1 MSINDIVMIII
12 AFFLVLGAVDKAL
25 GNRMGLGTP
34 FTEGIM
40 AMGTLALV
48 MVGIVSLAPF
58 LASMLIPLISP
69 LYEAIGADPA
79 SFANTILAV
88 DMGGYALAGQM
99 AQSVQAGLFSWVFL
113 GTMFGPTLVFTIP
126 VALGILDREDH
137 PYFAKGVL
145 IGISTIPVGCLIGG
159 LVAGIDIMVIGANL
173 IIPIL
178 LSVVIMIGLRFF
190 TNQTVRLFKIFGSG
204 ITLISLIGLVA
215 VSVKT
220 LTGWAMIP
228 NMAPLSEGITTVG
241 TIAIVLA
248 GAFPMVAVINKI
260 CKTPLERA
268 GQLLNLDAPTTA
280 GLVASL
286 AHNIP
291 TFRLVSDM
299 NPRGKVIS
307 IAFAVSGS
315 FVLGGH
321 LGFVAGMDKSMV
333 TAMIVGKLA
342 GGISAAIVAAWATPV
357 KDKISNKI
365 S

>member
-1 MSINDIVMIII
+1 MSINELVMILI
-12 AFFLVLGAVDKAL
+12 AFFLVLGAVDKAF
-25 GNRMGLGTP
+25 GNRMGLGVA

-40 AMGTLALV
+40 AMGSLALV
-48 MVGIVSLAPF
+48 MVGIVSLAPV

-99 AQSVQAGLFSWVFL
+99 AQSEQAGLFSWVFL

-145 IGISTIPVGCLIGG
+145 IGISTIPIGCLIGG
-159 LVAGIDIMVIGANL
+159 MVAGIGFTIIYRNL
-173 IIPIL
+173 IIPVIL
-178 LSVVIMIGLRFF
+178 SIIIMIGLRFF
-190 TNQTVRLFKIFGSG
+190 MNQTVRLFNIFGSG
-204 ITLISLIGLVA
+204 ITLLSLVGLVA
-215 VSVKT
+215 IAVKT
-220 LTGWAMIP
+220 LTGFAVIP

-248 GAFPMVAVINKI
+248 GAFPMVAVINKT

-268 GQLLNLDAPTTA
+268 GRWLKLDAPTTA

-291 TFRLVSDM
+291 TFQLVKDM
-299 NPRGKVIS
+299 NPRGKVVS

-315 FVLGGH
+315 FVFGGH

-342 GGISAAIVAAWATPV
+342 GGICAAIVAAWATPV
-357 KDKISNKI
+357 KAGIGN
-365 S
+365 

>member
-1 MSINDIVMIII
+1 MSINDLVMIVI
-12 AFFLVLGAVDKAL
+12 AFFLVLGAADKAFGNRWGL
-25 GNRMGLGTP
+25 GNA

-58 LASMLIPLISP
+58 LASLLVPLISP

-99 AQSVQAGLFSWVFL
+99 AQSEQAALFSWVLL

-126 VALGILDREDH
+126 VALGIVEKKDH
-137 PYFAKGVL
+137 PYFAKGIL
-145 IGISTIPVGCLIGG
+145 IGISTIPIGCLAGG
-159 LVAGIDIMVIGANL
+159 LTAGIDIMIILKNL
-173 IIPIL
+173 IIPVM
-178 LSVVIMIGLRFF
+178 LSIFIMLGLRFF

-204 ITLISLIGLVA
+204 ITLLSLIGLVA
-215 VSVKT
+215 IAVKT
-220 LTGWAMIP
+220 LTGWELVP
-228 NMAPLSEGITTVG
+228 YMAPFSEGIMTVG

-248 GAFPMVAVINKI
+248 GAFPMVEVINRT
-260 CKTPLERA
+260 CKGPLERA
-268 GQLLNLDAPTTA
+268 GKWFNLDASTTA
-280 GLVASL
+280 GLVAAL

-291 TFRLVSDM
+291 TFRLVKDM
-299 NPRGKVIS
+299 NPRGKVVS

-321 LGFVAGMDKSMV
+321 LGFVAGMNKEMV

-342 GGISAAIVAAWATPV
+342 GGISAAMAASFSMKANQKMGV
-357 KDKISNKI
+357 KIR
-365 S
+365 

>member
-12 AFFLVLGAVDKAL
+12 AFFLVLGAADKAL
-25 GNRMGLGTP
+25 GNRMGLGAA

-40 AMGTLALV
+40 AMGSLALV
-48 MVGIVSLAPF
+48 MVGIVSLAPV
-58 LASMLIPLISP
+58 LANVLIPIISP

-99 AQSVQAGLFSWVFL
+99 AQSEQAGLFSWVLL

-145 IGISTIPVGCLIGG
+145 IGISTIPIGCLIGG
-159 LVAGIDIMVIGANL
+159 MVAGIDFTIIYRNL
-173 IIPIL
+173 IIPVL
-178 LSVVIMIGLRFF
+178 LSVVIMVGLRFF
-190 TNQTVRLFKIFGSG
+190 TNQTVRLFNIFGSG
-204 ITLISLIGLVA
+204 ITLLSLVGLVA
-215 VSVKT
+215 IAVKT
-220 LTGWAMIP
+220 LTGFTVIP
-228 NMAPLSEGITTVG
+228 DMAPLSEGITTVG

-248 GAFPMVAVINKI
+248 GAFPMVAIINKT
-260 CKTPLERA
+260 CKAPLERA
-268 GQLLNLDAPTTA
+268 GRWLNLDAKATA
-280 GLVASL
+280 GIVASL

-291 TFRLVSDM
+291 TFRLVRDM

-321 LGFVAGMDKSMV
+321 LGFVAGMDKTMV
-333 TAMIVGKLA
+333 FAMIVGKLA
-342 GGISAAIVAAWATPV
+342 GGISAALVASWTTSV
-357 KDKISNKI
+357 KK
-365 S
+365 

>member
-1 MSINDIVMIII
+1 MPINDVVMILI
-12 AFFLVLGAVDKAL
+12 AFFLVLGAVDKAF
-25 GNRMGLGTP
+25 GNKLGLGAA

-58 LASMLIPLISP
+58 LANMLIPLISP

-99 AQSVQAGLFSWVFL
+99 AQSEQAGLFSWAFL
-113 GTMFGPTLVFTIP
+113 GTMFGPTIVFTIP
-126 VALGILDREDH
+126 VALGILDRKDH

-145 IGISTIPVGCLIGG
+145 IGISTIPVGCLVGG
-159 LVAGIDIMVIGANL
+159 LVAGINFTVIYRNL
-173 IIPIL
+173 MIPIL
-178 LSVVIMIGLRFF
+178 LSVIIMIGLRYF

-204 ITLISLIGLVA
+204 ITLLSLIGLVA
-215 VSVKT
+215 IAVKT
-220 LTGWAMIP
+220 LTGWVLIP

-248 GAFPMVAVINKI
+248 GAFPMVAVINKV
-260 CKTPLERA
+260 CQTPLERA
-268 GQLLNLDAPTTA
+268 GRLLNLDAPTTA

-291 TFRLVSDM
+291 TFRMVKNM

-333 TAMIVGKLA
+333 TAMIVGKLT
-342 GGISAAIVAAWATPV
+342 GGISAAIVAAWATPI
-357 KDKISNKI
+357 KNDIQI
-365 S
+365 

>member
-1 MSINDIVMIII
+1 MPINDVVMILI
-12 AFFLVLGAVDKAL
+12 AFFLVLGALDKAF
-25 GNRMGLGTP
+25 GNRLGLGAA

-58 LASMLIPLISP
+58 LANMLMPLISP

-99 AQSVQAGLFSWVFL
+99 AQSEQAGLFSWVFL
-113 GTMFGPTLVFTIP
+113 GTMFGPTIVFTIP
-126 VALGILDREDH
+126 VALGILDRKDH

-145 IGISTIPVGCLIGG
+145 IGISTIPVGCLVGG
-159 LVAGIDIMVIGANL
+159 LVAGINFTVIYRNL
-173 IIPIL
+173 MIPIL
-178 LSVVIMIGLRFF
+178 LSVIIMIGLRYF

-204 ITLISLIGLVA
+204 ITLLSLIGLMA
-215 VSVKT
+215 IAVKT
-220 LTGWAMIP
+220 LTGWALIP

-248 GAFPMVAVINKI
+248 GAFPMVAVINKA
-260 CKTPLERA
+260 CQTPLERA
-268 GQLLNLDAPTTA
+268 GRLLNLDAPTTA

-291 TFRLVSDM
+291 TFRMVKNM

-333 TAMIVGKLA
+333 TAMIVGKLT
-342 GGISAAIVAAWATPV
+342 GGISAAIVAAWATPI
-357 KDKISNKI
+357 KNDIQI
-365 S
+365 

>member
-1 MSINDIVMIII
+1 MPINDVVMILI
-12 AFFLVLGAVDKAL
+12 AFFLVLGALDKAF
-25 GNRMGLGTP
+25 GNRLGLGAA

-58 LASMLIPLISP
+58 LANMLMPLISP

-99 AQSVQAGLFSWVFL
+99 AQSEQAGLFSWVFL
-113 GTMFGPTLVFTIP
+113 GTMFGPTIVFTIP
-126 VALGILDREDH
+126 VALGILDRKDH

-145 IGISTIPVGCLIGG
+145 IGISTIPVGCLVGG
-159 LVAGIDIMVIGANL
+159 LVAGINFTVIYRNL
-173 IIPIL
+173 MIPIL
-178 LSVVIMIGLRFF
+178 LSVIIMIGLRYF

-204 ITLISLIGLVA
+204 ITLLSLIGLVA
-215 VSVKT
+215 IAVKT
-220 LTGWAMIP
+220 LTGWALIP

-248 GAFPMVAVINKI
+248 GAFPMVAVINKV
-260 CKTPLERA
+260 CQTPLERA
-268 GQLLNLDAPTTA
+268 GRLLNLDAPTTA

-291 TFRLVSDM
+291 TFRMVKNM

-333 TAMIVGKLA
+333 TAMIVGKLT
-342 GGISAAIVAAWATPV
+342 GGISAAIVAAWATPI
-357 KDKISNKI
+357 KNDIQI
-365 S
+365 

>member
-25 GNRMGLGTP
+25 GNRMGLGEA

-58 LASMLIPLISP
+58 LASILIPIISP
-69 LYEAIGADPA
+69 MYEAIGADPA

-88 DMGGYALAGQM
+88 DMGGYALASQM
-99 AQSVQAGLFSWVFL
+99 AQSDQAGRFAWVFL
-113 GTMFGPTLVFTIP
+113 GTMFGPTIVFTIP
-126 VALGILDREDH
+126 VALGILDRKDH

-145 IGISTIPVGCLIGG
+145 IGISTIPVGCLVGG
-159 LVAGIDIMVIGANL
+159 LVAGIDVTVIYRNL

-178 LSVVIMIGLRFF
+178 LSVLIIVGLRFF
-190 TNQTVRLFKIFGSG
+190 TKQTVRWFKIFGSG
-204 ITLISLIGLVA
+204 ITLLSLFGLVA
-215 VSVKT
+215 IAVKT
-220 LTGWAMIP
+220 LTGWVLIP
-228 NMAPLSEGITTVG
+228 NMAPLSEGIMTVG

-248 GAFPMVAVINKI
+248 GAFPMVAVINKT
-260 CKTPLERA
+260 CKAPLERA
-268 GQLLNLDAPTTA
+268 GRLLNLDAPTTA

-291 TFRLVSDM
+291 TFRLVRDM

-321 LGFVAGMDKSMV
+321 LGFVAGMDKTMV

-342 GGISAAIVAAWATPV
+342 GGISAALVASWATPA
-357 KDKISNKI
+357 KTQTKNKI
-365 S
+365 G

>member
-1 MSINDIVMIII
+1 MPINDVVMILI
-12 AFFLVLGAVDKAL
+12 AFFLVLGALDKAF
-25 GNRMGLGTP
+25 GNRLGLGAA

-58 LASMLIPLISP
+58 LANMLMPLISP

-99 AQSVQAGLFSWVFL
+99 AQSEQAGLFSWVFL
-113 GTMFGPTLVFTIP
+113 GTMFGPTIVFTIP
-126 VALGILDREDH
+126 VALGILDRKDH

-145 IGISTIPVGCLIGG
+145 IGISTIPVGCLVGG
-159 LVAGIDIMVIGANL
+159 LVAGINFTVIYRNL
-173 IIPIL
+173 MIPIL
-178 LSVVIMIGLRFF
+178 LSVIIMIGLRYF

-204 ITLISLIGLVA
+204 ITLLSLIGLVA
-215 VSVKT
+215 IAVKS
-220 LTGWAMIP
+220 LTGWALIP

-248 GAFPMVAVINKI
+248 GAFPMVAVINKV
-260 CKTPLERA
+260 CQTPLERA
-268 GQLLNLDAPTTA
+268 GRLLNLDAPTTA

-291 TFRLVSDM
+291 TFRMVKNM

-333 TAMIVGKLA
+333 TAMIVGKLT
-342 GGISAAIVAAWATPV
+342 GGISAAIVATWATPI
-357 KDKISNKI
+357 KNDTQI
-365 S
+365 

>member
-1 MSINDIVMIII
+1 MPINDVVMILI
-12 AFFLVLGAVDKAL
+12 AFFLVLGALDKAF
-25 GNRMGLGTP
+25 GNRLGFGAA

-58 LASMLIPLISP
+58 LANMLMPLISP

-99 AQSVQAGLFSWVFL
+99 AQSEQAGLFSWVFL
-113 GTMFGPTLVFTIP
+113 GTMFGPTIVFTIP
-126 VALGILDREDH
+126 VALGILDRKDH

-145 IGISTIPVGCLIGG
+145 IGISTIPVGCLVGG
-159 LVAGIDIMVIGANL
+159 LVAGINFTVIYRNL
-173 IIPIL
+173 MIPIL
-178 LSVVIMIGLRFF
+178 LSVIIMIGLRYFS
-190 TNQTVRLFKIFGSG
+190 NQTVRLFKIFGSG
-204 ITLISLIGLVA
+204 ITLLSLIGLMA
-215 VSVKT
+215 IAVKT
-220 LTGWAMIP
+220 LTGWALIP

-248 GAFPMVAVINKI
+248 GAFPMVAVINKV
-260 CKTPLERA
+260 CQTPLERA
-268 GQLLNLDAPTTA
+268 GRLLNLDAPTTA

-291 TFRLVSDM
+291 TFRMVKNM

-333 TAMIVGKLA
+333 TAMIVGKLT
-342 GGISAAIVAAWATPV
+342 GGISAAIVAAWATPI
-357 KDKISNKI
+357 KNDIQI
-365 S
+365 

>member
-1 MSINDIVMIII
+1 MPINDVVMILI
-12 AFFLVLGAVDKAL
+12 AFFLVLGALDKAF
-25 GNRMGLGTP
+25 GNRLGLGAA

-58 LASMLIPLISP
+58 LANMLMPLISP

-99 AQSVQAGLFSWVFL
+99 AQSEQAGLFSWVFL
-113 GTMFGPTLVFTIP
+113 GTMFGPTIVFTIP
-126 VALGILDREDH
+126 VALGILDRKDH

-145 IGISTIPVGCLIGG
+145 IGISTIPVGCLVGG
-159 LVAGIDIMVIGANL
+159 LVAGINFTVIYRNL
-173 IIPIL
+173 MIPIL
-178 LSVVIMIGLRFF
+178 LSVIIMIGLRYF

-204 ITLISLIGLVA
+204 ITLLSLIGLVA
-215 VSVKT
+215 IAVKT
-220 LTGWAMIP
+220 LTGWALIP

-248 GAFPMVAVINKI
+248 GAFPMVAVINKV
-260 CKTPLERA
+260 CQTPLERA
-268 GQLLNLDAPTTA
+268 GRLLNLDAPTTA

-291 TFRLVSDM
+291 TFRMVKNM

-333 TAMIVGKLA
+333 TAMIVGKLT
-342 GGISAAIVAAWATPV
+342 GGISAAMVAAWATPI
-357 KDKISNKI
+357 KNDIQI
-365 S
+365 

>member
-1 MSINDIVMIII
+1 MPINDVVMILI
-12 AFFLVLGAVDKAL
+12 AFFLVLGALDKAF
-25 GNRMGLGTP
+25 GNRLGLGAA

-58 LASMLIPLISP
+58 LANMLMPLISP

-88 DMGGYALAGQM
+88 DMGGYAMAGQM
-99 AQSVQAGLFSWVFL
+99 AQSEQAGLFSWVFL
-113 GTMFGPTLVFTIP
+113 GTMFGPTIVFTIP
-126 VALGILDREDH
+126 VALGILDRKDH

-145 IGISTIPVGCLIGG
+145 IGISTIPVGCLVGG
-159 LVAGIDIMVIGANL
+159 LVAGINFTVIYRNL
-173 IIPIL
+173 MIPIL
-178 LSVVIMIGLRFF
+178 LSVIIMIGLRYF

-204 ITLISLIGLVA
+204 ITLLSLIGLVA
-215 VSVKT
+215 IAVKT
-220 LTGWAMIP
+220 LTGWALIP

-248 GAFPMVAVINKI
+248 GAFPMVAVINKV
-260 CKTPLERA
+260 CQTPLERA
-268 GQLLNLDAPTTA
+268 GRLLNLDAPTTA

-291 TFRLVSDM
+291 TFRMVKNM

-333 TAMIVGKLA
+333 TAMIVGKLT
-342 GGISAAIVAAWATPV
+342 GGISAAMVAAWATPI
-357 KDKISNKI
+357 KNDIQI
-365 S
+365 

>member
-1 MSINDIVMIII
+1 MSINDVVMILI
-12 AFFLVLGAVDKAL
+12 AFFLVLGAVDKAF
-25 GNRMGLGTP
+25 GNKLGLGAA

-40 AMGTLALV
+40 AMGPLALV

-58 LASMLIPLISP
+58 LANMLIPLISP

-99 AQSVQAGLFSWVFL
+99 AQSEQAGLFSWVFL
-113 GTMFGPTLVFTIP
+113 GTMFGPTIVFTIP
-126 VALGILDREDH
+126 VALGILDRKDH

-145 IGISTIPVGCLIGG
+145 IGISTIPVGCLVGG
-159 LVAGIDIMVIGANL
+159 LVAGINFTVIYRNL
-173 IIPIL
+173 MIPIL
-178 LSVVIMIGLRFF
+178 LSVIIMIGLRYF

-204 ITLISLIGLVA
+204 ITLLSLIGLVA
-215 VSVKT
+215 IAVKT
-220 LTGWAMIP
+220 LTGWALIP

-248 GAFPMVAVINKI
+248 GAFPMVAVINKV
-260 CKTPLERA
+260 CQTPLERA
-268 GQLLNLDAPTTA
+268 GRLLNLDAPTTA

-291 TFRLVSDM
+291 TFRMVKNM

-333 TAMIVGKLA
+333 TAMIVGKLT
-342 GGISAAIVAAWATPV
+342 GGISAAIVAAWATPI
-357 KDKISNKI
+357 KNDIQI
-365 S
+365 

>member
-1 MSINDIVMIII
+1 MSINDMVMILI
-12 AFFLVLGAVDKAL
+12 AFFLVLGAVDKAF
-25 GNRMGLGTP
+25 GNRMGLGAA

-40 AMGTLALV
+40 AMGALALV

-58 LASMLIPLISP
+58 LASILIPLISP

-88 DMGGYALAGQM
+88 DMGGYALAEQM
-99 AQSVQAGLFSWVFL
+99 AQSEQAGLFSWVFL
-113 GTMFGPTLVFTIP
+113 GTMFGPTIVFTIP
-126 VALGILDREDH
+126 VALGILDRKDH

-145 IGISTIPVGCLIGG
+145 IGISTIPVGCLVGG
-159 LVAGIDIMVIGANL
+159 LVAGIDFTVIYQNL

-178 LSVVIMIGLRFF
+178 LSVIIMIGLRYF
-190 TNQTVRLFKIFGSG
+190 TTQTVRLFKIFGSG
-204 ITLISLIGLVA
+204 ITLLSLIGLVA
-215 VSVKT
+215 IAVKT
-220 LTGWAMIP
+220 LTGWELIP
-228 NMAPLSEGITTVG
+228 HMAPLSEGITTVG

-248 GAFPMVAVINKI
+248 GAFPMVAVINKV

-268 GQLLNLDAPTTA
+268 GRLLNLDAPTTA
-280 GLVASL
+280 GLIASL

-291 TFRLVSDM
+291 TFRMVKDM
-299 NPRGKVIS
+299 NSRGKVIS

-342 GGISAAIVAAWATPV
+342 GGISAAMVAAWATPTTN
-357 KDKISNKI
+357 DIQL
-365 S
+365 

>member
-1 MSINDIVMIII
+1 MPINDVVMILI
-12 AFFLVLGAVDKAL
+12 AFFLVLGAVDKAF
-25 GNRMGLGTP
+25 GNRLGLGAA

-58 LASMLIPLISP
+58 LANMLIPLISP

-99 AQSVQAGLFSWVFL
+99 AQSEQAGLFSWVFL
-113 GTMFGPTLVFTIP
+113 GTMFGPTIVFTIP
-126 VALGILDREDH
+126 VALGILDRKDH

-145 IGISTIPVGCLIGG
+145 IGISTIPVGCLVGG
-159 LVAGIDIMVIGANL
+159 LVAGINFTVIYRNL
-173 IIPIL
+173 MIPIL
-178 LSVVIMIGLRFF
+178 LSVIIMIGLRYF

-204 ITLISLIGLVA
+204 ITLLSLIGLVA
-215 VSVKT
+215 IAVKT
-220 LTGWAMIP
+220 LTGWVLIP

-248 GAFPMVAVINKI
+248 GAFPMVAVINKV
-260 CKTPLERA
+260 CQTPLERA
-268 GQLLNLDAPTTA
+268 GRVLNLDAPTTA

-291 TFRLVSDM
+291 TFRMVKNM

-321 LGFVAGMDKSMV
+321 LGFVAGMDKTMV
-333 TAMIVGKLA
+333 TAMIVGKLT
-342 GGISAAIVAAWATPV
+342 GGISAAIVAAWATPI
-357 KDKISNKI
+357 KNDIQI
-365 S
+365 